1 MLINQKIKKS
11 SHQNMNKNKI
21 GKNKYSWKWKIKRI
35 KINQADIA
43 INQVEIK
50 YVKVNKLKLKFV
62 HQQ

>member
-1 MLINQKIKKS
+1 MS
-11 SHQNMNKNKI
+11 KNKT

-43 INQVEIK
+43 INQAEIK
-50 YVKVNKLKLKFV
+50 YVKVNKLKLKLV